1 MFPIKYLSLQKSE
14 LEYEVRIRGA
24 TAASS
29 VEELRK
35 QILKLAPELPSEHIL
50 ESSIDVREDLKGCFD
65 VLTKIKLNLDAT
77 DPSSPNVPSL
87 MRTQNMLNHLN
98 NRIVRI
104 ARSDD
109 IKKEYDEVVKA
120 FKQYSQKL
128 ATLQTKAPCASFSA
142 GGDSASE
149 SRSTA
154 PELQNIISVTC
165 DRGSADLSKL
175 KFNGKTCVRSF
186 IQRVN
191 EFIEAR
197 NTPAHKIISF
207 ATEIFQDDALHW
219 YRSVKDSVSSWT
231 ELADRLRE
239 DFDQTDYD
247 YRLKAEIRSRTQG
260 ERENITIY
268 LSIMNGMFSRLSK
281 PVPEDEQLEIILHN
295 IRPCYASTLAS
306 ASQIAS
312 VDALR
317 TLCRNYEAI
326 QARLAQFQEPPRVTS
341 DTLAPEFAYSKD
353 SNRNTN
359 KLHNSSSSTFNKHP
373 NFTPNRN
380 FNKSN
385 NSNNYNQ
392 NNFSRQQQSYVHAV
406 GTNKNV
412 PYCPR
417 CRSNA
422 HHIRQCPASR
432 DIFCFKCGM
441 KDVKFPDCPVCNK
454 MPKN

>member
-1 MFPIKYLSLQKSE
+1 MLPIKYLSLQKSE

-35 QILKLAPELPSEHIL
+35 QILKLAPGLPSEHIL
-50 ESSIDVREDLKGCFD
+50 ESPIAVREDLKGCFD
-65 VLTKIKLNLDAT
+65 VLTKIKMNLDAT

-87 MRTQNMLNHLN
+87 MRTENMLNHLY
-98 NRIVRI
+98 NRITRI
-104 ARSDD
+104 ACSDD
-109 IKKEYDEVVKA
+109 IKKEYDDVGKA
-120 FKQYSQKL
+120 YNLYSQKL
-128 ATLQTKAPCASFSA
+128 ATLQAKAPSTSFSA
-142 GGDSASE
+142 GGVSASE
-149 SRSTA
+149 SR
-154 PELQNIISVTC
+154 PIVPDLQNIISVTC

-197 NTPAHKIISF
+197 NTPSHKILSF

-219 YRSVKDSVSSWT
+219 YRSVKDSVSSWS
-231 ELADRLRE
+231 ELAARLRE

-247 YRLKAEIRSRTQG
+247 YRLKSEIRSRTQG

-281 PVPEDEQLEIILHN
+281 SVPEEEQLEILLHN

-306 ASQIAS
+306 ASQITS
-312 VDALR
+312 IDALR
-317 TLCRNYEAI
+317 SLCRNYEAI

-353 SNRNTN
+353 GNRSAN
-359 KLHNSSSSTFNKHP
+359 KVHNSSPSNFNKHSYM
-373 NFTPNRN
+373 PNRS

-385 NSNNYNQ
+385 NFNNVTQNNYN
-392 NNFSRQQQSYVHAV
+392 RQQQSYVHAV
-406 GTNKNV
+406 STNKNV

-417 CRSNA
+417 CRSNS
-422 HHIRQCPASR
+422 HHIRQCPAPR
-432 DIFCFKCGM
+432 DILCFKCGM
-441 KDVKFPDCPVCNK
+441 KDVKFPECPVCNK
-454 MPKN
+454 KPKN